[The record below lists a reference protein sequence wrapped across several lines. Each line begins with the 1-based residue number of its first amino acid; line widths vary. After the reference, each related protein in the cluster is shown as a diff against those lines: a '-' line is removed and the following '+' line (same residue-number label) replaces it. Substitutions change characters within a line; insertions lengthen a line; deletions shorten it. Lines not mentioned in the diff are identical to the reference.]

1 MFWSQYRKKRSYFAT
16 EKIIS
21 NDWQIYHENNEPAS
35 RSNSSH
41 PHCLGKGWL
50 SYSCYRVLFQIRSIG
65 CKLWPR
71 SLLFILKAHAVPVVG
86 KTCRFSL
93 PVLQECHSLEYL
105 FLISLKLLWFVCFI
119 MLMLTPKRHKHS
131 IKYSSWMI
139 KQVGY
144 SGIITYL
151 MERPCATICT

>member
-1 MFWSQYRKKRSYFAT
+1 MFWSQYIKNCSYFAT
-16 EKIIS
+16 KKIIS

-50 SYSCYRVLFQIRSIG
+50 SYSCYQVLLRTGSIG
-65 CKLWPR
+65 CKLWPW
-71 SLLFILKAHAVPVVG
+71 SLLFILKAHAVPMVG
-86 KTCRFSL
+86 KTCRFFSSSTREMSQL
-93 PVLQECHSLEYL
+93 GI

-144 SGIITYL
+144 SGIMTYL

>member
-1 MFWSQYRKKRSYFAT
+1 MFWSQYIKNCSYFAT
-16 EKIIS
+16 KKIIS

-41 PHCLGKGWL
+41 LHCLGKGWL
-50 SYSCYRVLFQIRSIG
+50 SYSYYQVLLQIRSIC

-71 SLLFILKAHAVPVVG
+71 SLLFILKAYAVPMMG
-86 KTCRFSL
+86 KTCSTQEMSQLGIFFSL
-93 PVLQECHSLEYL
+93 LW
-105 FLISLKLLWFVCFI
+105 LLWFVCFI